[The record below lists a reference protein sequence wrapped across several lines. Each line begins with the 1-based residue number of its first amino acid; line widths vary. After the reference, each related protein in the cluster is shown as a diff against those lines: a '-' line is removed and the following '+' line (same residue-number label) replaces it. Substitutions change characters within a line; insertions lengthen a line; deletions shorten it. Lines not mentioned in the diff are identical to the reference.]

1 MTVTK
6 ESSFG
11 VCAEFVAWRCGVTGR
26 KEDWEPRG
34 LSWNSAYLRCA
45 GVGWIHPSH
54 TFLIGEQGVL
64 RMPSFPHSLQV
75 RNGRA
80 WLRPPFRRE
89 PAQGSVWVGSPQLLH
104 LWDGLSQLT
113 QWWGAKWEH
122 WGWGAFVQ
130 CRLLSRLVL
139 ALLCSVGLKVNFQ
152 DYAIVVTFFCLI
164 LNGQVI
170 MFIKSIRT
178 F

>member
-1 MTVTK
+1 MTLTK

-34 LSWNSAYLRCA
+34 LSWNSAYLRYA
-45 GVGWIHPSH
+45 SVGWIHPSH

-80 WLRPPFRRE
+80 WLRPPFRRQ

-104 LWDGLSQLT
+104 LWDRLSQLI
-113 QWWGAKWEH
+113 QWWRAKWEH
-122 WGWGAFVQ
+122 WGWGVFSSAGSFHDW
-130 CRLLSRLVL
+130 S
-139 ALLCSVGLKVNFQ
+139 LLCCSLLAWRWIFKIMLLWSPFSV
-152 DYAIVVTFFCLI
+152 
-164 LNGQVI
+164 
-170 MFIKSIRT
+170 
-178 F
+178 